1 VNKEVNVMKR
11 LLVLFALLLAACNRQ
26 GNVPLAIPSGLKA
39 TAGDKSV
46 YLTWNANTESD
57 LKGYVVSVTLADG
70 ALISNNPVNASATQL
85 TMSDLS
91 NGTTYTFRIAAENA
105 VGNRSEFSSP
115 ITAIPGV
122 PSVAPAKPTGLT
134 ASAQN
139 SQVLLAWNKNLEPD
153 LKGYRLRY
161 GNSATSLDQSKS
173 LPASAL
179 STVVGPLTNGTPFF
193 FALEAENNAGQKSPR
208 TDVLAATPQGA
219 LLAPIISSYSITGYG
234 NSTQVRQG
242 VGGIEIV
249 LQGERLEALSSAKLL
264 GAFDL
269 SITDK
274 QASSAKLFA
283 IVPHGIEIG
292 LRTLLVSSS
301 AGEVAVN
308 DAIEISKITAAKTP
322 GLNPSDTSGLGTP
335 NKPYLTLSKA
345 LSMAGTNDTVLL
357 GAGTYSAGETW
368 PQGSISP
375 VATNVPAGLTIEGQ
389 SSDRGAVLLEGT
401 GATGLANALSLEGS
415 GTIRNLTVRGFNSG
429 IRLEAGSTS
438 TRLGAL
444 RIDNVA
450 AIDNRSGVLV
460 FNAERLEL
468 SQSVFANN
476 ASQGLLTRGVSQVQL
491 SQSQWS
497 GNGLGIDLRNA
508 GTQASSAILGQLSI
522 VLSSTDGISVRDV
535 SLDLSN
541 TRSAQ
546 NQGNGLFLAGR
557 PGFVAL
563 RTGTLLEQNGFGFD
577 DQRSPDQG
585 SITATRYLLP
595 GSGLS
600 ISTVFGPAQLG
611 TYYRILNAGNVIL
624 FQ

>member
-1 VNKEVNVMKR
+1 MKQ
-11 LLVLFALLLAACNRQ
+11 LLFLFAVLLSACNGG
-26 GNVPLAIPSGLKA
+26 GNAPLATPSGFKA

-46 YLTWNANTESD
+46 QLTWNANTEPD
-57 LKGYVVSVTLADG
+57 LKGYVVSVTLGDG
-70 ALISNNPVNASATQL
+70 ALVSNNPVNAPTTQL
-85 TMSDLS
+85 TVSALS

-105 VGNRSEFSSP
+105 TGNRSGFSSP
-115 ITAIPGV
+115 ITAMPGV

-139 SQVLLAWNKNLEPD
+139 GQVLLAWNKNLEPD
-153 LKGYRLRY
+153 LKGYTLRY
-161 GNSATSLDQSKS
+161 GSSATSLDQSKS
-173 LPASAL
+173 LPTSAV

-193 FALEAENNAGQKSPR
+193 FALEAENNAGQASPR

-219 LLAPIISSYSITGYG
+219 LLAPTISGYSIIGYG

-242 VGGIEIV
+242 AGGIEIV
-249 LQGERLEALSSAKLL
+249 LQGERLEALSGAKLL

-274 QASSAKLFA
+274 QANSAKLFA

-292 LRTLLVSSS
+292 PRTLLVSSG

-345 LSMAGTNDTVLL
+345 LSVAGANDTVLL

-368 PQGSISP
+368 PQGSMSP
-375 VATNVPAGLTIEGQ
+375 VATNAPAGVTIEGQ

-401 GATGLANALSLEGS
+401 GATGLGNALSLEGS
-415 GTIRNLTVRGFNSG
+415 GTIRNLTLQGFNSG

-438 TRLGAL
+438 TRLGVL
-444 RIDNVA
+444 RVDNVA
-450 AIDNRSGVLV
+450 AIDNRSGIRV

-497 GNGLGIDLRNA
+497 GNGVGIDLRNA
-508 GTQASSAILGQLSI
+508 GSQTSSAILGQLSI
-522 VLSSTDGISVRDV
+522 TLSSTDGIFVQDV

-563 RTGTLLEQNGFGFD
+563 RAGTLLEQNGFGFD
-577 DQRSPDQG
+577 DGRSPDQG
-585 SITATRYLLP
+585 SINATRYLLP
-595 GSGLS
+595 GSGVT
-600 ISTVFGPAQLG
+600 IGAVVGPKQLG
-611 TYYRILNAGNVIL
+611 TYYRIINAGNSIL

>member
-1 VNKEVNVMKR
+1 MKR
-11 LLVLFALLLAACNRQ
+11 WLVLFAVLLAACNGQ
-26 GNVPLAIPSGLKA
+26 GNVPLAIPGGLKA
-39 TAGDKSV
+39 TSADKSV
-46 YLTWNANTESD
+46 QLSWNANTESD

-70 ALISNNPVNASATQL
+70 ALVSNNPVNEPATQL
-85 TMSDLS
+85 TVRDLS
-91 NGTTYTFRIAAENA
+91 NGTAYSFRIAAENA
-105 VGNRSEFSSP
+105 AGNRSAFSSP
-115 ITAIPGV
+115 ITAIPDV
-122 PSVAPAKPTGLT
+122 PSLAPAKPTGLT
-134 ASAQN
+134 VSAQN
-139 SQVLLAWNKNLEPD
+139 NQVLLIWNKNLEPD
-153 LKGYRLRY
+153 LKGYTLRY
-161 GNSATSLDQSKS
+161 GSSASSLDQSKA

-208 TDVLAATPQGA
+208 TDVVAATPQGA
-219 LLAPIISSYSITGYG
+219 LLAPIISSYSIIGYG

-242 VGGIEIV
+242 AGGIEIV
-249 LQGERLEALSSAKLL
+249 LQGERLETLNSVKLL

-269 SITDK
+269 SIIDK
-274 QASSAKLFA
+274 QATGVKLFA

-292 LRTLLVSSS
+292 LRTLLISSS
-301 AGEVAVN
+301 GGEVAVN

-345 LSMAGTNDTVLL
+345 LSVAGTNDTVLL
-357 GAGTYSAGETW
+357 GAGTYRAGETW
-368 PQGSISP
+368 PIGSISP
-375 VATNVPAGLTIEGQ
+375 VATNVPVGLTIEGQ

-401 GATGLANALSLEGS
+401 GATGLQNALSLEGS
-415 GTIRNLTVRGFNSG
+415 GTIRNLTVQGFNSG

-438 TRLGAL
+438 TRLGQL

-450 AIDNRSGVLV
+450 AIENRFGVLV

-476 ASQGLLTRGVSQVQL
+476 ASKGLLTRGVSQVQL

-497 GNGLGIDLRNA
+497 GNGLGIDLRNE
-508 GTQASSAILGQLSI
+508 GSQTSSAILGQLSI
-522 VLSSTDGISVRDV
+522 TLSSTDGIYVQDV

-563 RTGTLLEQNGFGFD
+563 RAGTLLEQNGFGFD

-585 SITATRYLLP
+585 SINATRYLLP
-595 GSGLS
+595 GSGVT
-600 ISTVFGPAQLG
+600 IGAVVGPTQLG
-611 TYYRILNAGNVIL
+611 AYYRIINAGNSIL